1 MTPGVSRYARL
12 MGGLARFTLA
22 REMAFRGNFLVKVSV
37 ELLWMGILIAFYRT
51 VFAKTSTIAAW
62 SEPDYFFFVGCFFAL
77 NGMIETL
84 FLENCNEFAELV
96 RTGDLDFLLLKPI
109 DEQFLVSCRRID
121 WGTAPNLVMGAILML
136 VALYQ
141 KGWAFDP
148 TRVAAFFATFA
159 CGVAIAYSFMMIL
172 TSVSVWM
179 VRNQSLMEMWWL
191 FSSLARYPREI
202 FSGRWAEP
210 LGNFFT
216 FIIPILL
223 VSNVPANVMVRVLEP
238 GMVAWT
244 VAVAAASLWVSRRFF
259 QRALRSY
266 RSASS

>member
-1 MTPGVSRYARL
+1 MIAGVLKYVRM
-12 MGGLARFTLA
+12 MGHLARYTLA
-22 REMAFRGNFLVKVSV
+22 RELAFRGNFLVKVSV
-37 ELLWMGILIAFYRT
+37 ELLWLGILIAFYRT
-51 VFAKTSTIAAW
+51 VFAKTSHIADW
-62 SEPDYFFFVGCFFAL
+62 SESEYFFFVGCFFAL
-77 NGMIETL
+77 NGLIETL

-109 DEQFLVSCRRID
+109 DEQFLVSCRKID
-121 WGTAPNLVMGAILML
+121 WGTAPNLLMGAILMV
-136 VALYQ
+136 VALVQ

-148 TRVAAFFATFA
+148 GRVAAFAVTFA

-202 FSGRWAEP
+202 FSGRGADM
-210 LGNFFT
+210 LGRFFT
-216 FIIPILL
+216 FVVPILL
-223 VSNVPANVMVRVLEP
+223 VSNVPADVMVRVLDP
-238 GMVAWT
+238 RMISWT
-244 VAVAAASLWVSRRFF
+244 MAVAAASLWASRWFF
-259 QRALRSY
+259 HVALRSY